1 MFVCCC
7 FVIGITILVCAA
19 FRAQKERSPELKIP
33 SKELNR
39 YMGFVI
45 ERMKEKVNLVLCGK
59 FSV

>member
-1 MFVCCC
+1 M
-7 FVIGITILVCAA
+7 ILVHAA
-19 FRAQKERSPELKIP
+19 RACVSFCAQKERSSELKIP
-33 SKELNR
+33 SKELNH